1 MSLTP
6 IFTGKVNREGRI
18 KVINATRFHN
28 YLKCNF
34 KDRDVQF
41 VVEKLQRKKT
51 SPQNRFFHGVVV
63 PAVTDWAGYNENS
76 NKDLRLVREAL
87 KNDFGPKIEV
97 VSMKTGVVQ
106 EVPKSIAEYTLDDY
120 KRLIDAVDLYCYD
133 TFGTRLP
140 EPDEVKY

>member
-28 YLKCNF
+28 YLRCNF

-51 SPQNRFFHGVVV
+51 SPQNRFFHGVVIQFV
-63 PAVTDWAGYNENS
+63 AECAGYNPDS
-76 NKDLRLVREAL
+76 NADLSLIREAI
-87 KNDFGPKIEV
+87 KNDFGPKIEII
-97 VSMKTGVVQ
+97 SMKTGVVS
-106 EVPKSIAEYTLDDY
+106 EVPKSIADYTLDDF
-120 KRLIDAVDLYCYD
+120 KMVIDAVDLYCYD